1 MDSGFAEKKFL
12 ETHAEEGAGQPLVLV
27 DLDIAV
33 GIDGVAHDEG
43 GSSVETGREVID
55 DGDTLVEKHVETQ
68 AVVPHLIAV
77 HRQAVMLVS
86 YYRRKCREVE
96 QPP

>member
-1 MDSGFAEKKFL
+1 MPKKNLRISVNYHL

-27 DLDIAV
+27 DFDIV
-33 GIDGVAHDEG
+33 VVIDGVAHDEG

-68 AVVPHLIAV
+68 AVILHLLAV
-77 HRQAVMLVS
+77 HRQTVN
-86 YYRRKCREVE
+86 RHR
-96 QPP
+96 